1 MKETEQYTYEKF
13 KEDFEDAQTPEA
25 KGEAI
30 FTLLD
35 SDIDVKEYKEDIQE
49 YRAQLQDLK
58 NQIEVEEDA
67 SINSGIENGTFKLYT
82 CIEDVNQYKAGSNYY
97 VRVDAIKERY
107 INSLIGN
114 ESESEIPSQIQEYVA
129 GLKDLIWIVTDEG
142 IGTLKKKNLES
153 FASGVVGKTF
163 ENFDFSKHFTIF
175 V

>member
-25 KGEAI
+25 KQEAI
-30 FTLLD
+30 FSLLD

-58 NQIEVEEDA
+58 DQMEVEEDA
-67 SINSGIENGTFKLYT
+67 SIDMGIENGTFMLYT

-97 VRVDAIKERY
+97 VRVDHIKDRY
-107 INSLIGN
+107 TNSLVGN
-114 ESESEIPSQIQEYVA
+114 GSEYEVPIKIQEYVA

-142 IGTLKKKNLES
+142 IGTLKKKNL
-153 FASGVVGKTF
+153 VVGKTF